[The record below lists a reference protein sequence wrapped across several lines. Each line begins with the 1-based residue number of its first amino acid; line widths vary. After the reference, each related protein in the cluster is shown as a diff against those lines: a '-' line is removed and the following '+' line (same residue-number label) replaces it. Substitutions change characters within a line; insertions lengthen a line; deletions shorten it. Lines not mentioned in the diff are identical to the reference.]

1 MGMGYKAAL
10 TGEGV
15 SLLHSMF
22 LRVMEELSTHLKPCM
37 PEIPKF

>member
-15 SLLHSMF
+15 SLLHSMSEGHGRA
-22 LRVMEELSTHLKPCM
+22 LYS
-37 PEIPKF
+37 PKTLHA